1 MLLTTGKFGE
11 VISTGSPKNIY
22 DVAGNVWEWSAETVA
37 QKGGSSTAVGNKL
50 LRGGSYGNNG
60 SNESASYRNGVN
72 AATYTHPTVSFRF
85 VLYIK

>member
-37 QKGGSSTAVGNKL
+37 QKGGRNTAVGNKL
-50 LRGGSYGNNG
+50 LRGGSCNDRG
-60 SNESASYRNGVN
+60 SGFTASSRNGLN
-72 AATYTHPTVSFRF
+72 AAAFAGPNVGFRF

>member
-11 VISTGSPKNIY
+11 VVSTGSPKNIY

-50 LRGGSYGNNG
+50 LRGGGYGSDG
-60 SNESASYRNGVN
+60 SDDTASYRNGNN
-72 AATYTHPTVSFRF
+72 AATDTGPSVGFRF

>member
-37 QKGGSSTAVGNKL
+37 QKGGQYTAVGNKL
-50 LRGGSYGNNG
+50 LRGGSYYDSG
-60 SNESASYRNGVN
+60 SNGTACCRYGSAPATN
-72 AATYTHPTVSFRF
+72 AHPHVGFRF

>member
-22 DVAGNVWEWSAETVA
+22 DVAGNVWEWSAEAVA
-37 QKGGSSTAVGNKL
+37 QKGGQYTAVGNKL
-50 LRGGSYGNNG
+50 LRGGGCGDNG
-60 SNESASYRNGVN
+60 SSSTASFRYGLG
-72 AATYTHPTVSFRF
+72 AATNTDPVVGFRF